1 MPEDHD
7 AAETG
12 GAPMGDAESDH
23 EADSGWPLLS
33 DLDLGV
39 CLASPPQ
46 ERGSGV
52 ARVEQ

>member
-1 MPEDHD
+1 MPEDQD

-12 GAPMGDAESDH
+12 GALMGDPESDD

-39 CLASPPQ
+39 CLASTPQ
-46 ERGSGV
+46 ERGPGV